1 MQLSAWHN
9 SAMVGTSLR
18 SVFTGVLIII
28 ITFVVGV
35 FVGGKGVLAEQFNH
49 YGLSAFAAGS
59 VASTQPD
66 TIDLSPVWRVWNI
79 LDERFIDAYATTTPQ
94 TATTTE
100 KKQSEK
106 DQEKVWGMIS
116 GLVESMGDPYTVFL
130 PPTQAE
136 IFNDDISGSFEGVG
150 MEIAIRDRVLTV
162 VSPLKGTPA
171 FNSGIKSSDR
181 IIEIDGESTKD
192 MGINAAVSLI
202 RGEKGTDV
210 VFSIIREGESD
221 VLTISVTRD
230 TIEIPTIETQ
240 KRADGIFVIELYNFS
255 AKSPELF
262 RSALKE
268 FAATNY
274 KKLIIDLRG
283 NPGGYLDAAVDM
295 ASWFLPSGKIV
306 VTEDYG
312 SNGENKIHRSRGYDA
327 FNDDL
332 ELVILIDGGSASASE
347 ILGGALQEYG
357 VATLV
362 GTRSFGKGSVQELV
376 DITPE
381 TSLKVTIARWL
392 LKGDVFITQ
401 EGIEPDIVVEFP
413 EEEQEGTERDYI
425 MEKAVEYLNTK

>member
-1 MQLSAWHN
+1 MQIATWHN
-9 SAMVGTSLR
+9 SAMVGISLR
-18 SVFTGVLIII
+18 SVFTGVLIIT
-28 ITFVVGV
+28 ITFVAGV
-35 FVGGKGVLAEQFNH
+35 FVGGKGVLAEQFNR

-59 VASTQPD
+59 IASTQPAAVD
-66 TIDLSPVWRVWNI
+66 FNPVWRAWNI
-79 LDERFIDAYATTTPQ
+79 LDERFIDAYATTTVQ

-100 KKQSEK
+100 NSESEN
-106 DQEKVWGMIS
+106 DQERVWGMIT

-130 PPTQAE
+130 PPTEAE
-136 IFNDDISGSFEGVG
+136 VFNDDISGSFEGVG

-171 FNSGIKSSDR
+171 YNSGIKSSDR
-181 IIEIDGESTKD
+181 IIEIDGQSTKN

-210 VFSIIREGESD
+210 VFTIVREGESD
-221 VLTISVTRD
+221 MLEISVTRD

-240 KRADGIFVIELYNFS
+240 RRADGIFVIELYNFS
-255 AKSPELF
+255 AKSSELF
-262 RSALKE
+262 RLALKE

-312 SNGENKIHRSRGYDA
+312 GNGENRIHRSRGYDV

-347 ILGGALQEYG
+347 ILGGALHEHG

-362 GTRSFGKGSVQELV
+362 GTQSFGKGSVQELI

-413 EEEQEGTERDYI
+413 EDEEEGVERDYI
-425 MEKAVEYLNTK
+425 MERAVEYLHSK